1 MRIALGASSIALA
14 AMVAGAAAAAPLK
27 CAKPDEVTAI
37 QASVIQQQLMVAAL
51 TCNQITSFNAF
62 QTGFGVELRSSDGVM
77 EKMFKRVYGTADG
90 EAAYHAFKTR
100 MANDSSIRSIH
111 DNANYCKE
119 AETVFAAALS
129 PDKPTL
135 AAFVSA
141 TKVSEQSPVDTCD
154 LGAVQSASAEPG
166 FIVPK
171 PNPLRTALLAPDE
184 PIPARTTMASAPV
197 ATPVNNPVTAT
208 TPLVAPAAAN
218 QPAPVA
224 TAAAAQ
230 TAAPAATPAGVLP
243 DVVPD
248 APTNTASATP
258 PAKKS
263 GWLSGVF

>member
-1 MRIALGASSIALA
+1 MGRAIGAGSFVLA
-14 AMVAGAAAAAPLK
+14 AMVAGTAAAAPLK

-62 QTGFGVELRSSDGVM
+62 QTGFGTELRSSDGVM
-77 EKMFKRVYGTADG
+77 EKMFKRIYGTGDG

-129 PDKPTL
+129 SDKPTL

-154 LGAVQSASAEPG
+154 LGAVQSASAEPA

-184 PIPARTTMASAPV
+184 PIPASPSPVRSAAASPV
-197 ATPVNNPVTAT
+197 VTPVTAT
-208 TPLVAPAAAN
+208 TPLVAPVAN
-218 QPAPVA
+218 QPTA
-224 TAAAAQ
+224 TAAATQ
-230 TAAPAATPAGVLP
+230 TAAPTPAGVLP

>member
-1 MRIALGASSIALA
+1 MGRAIGAGSFMLV
-14 AMVAGAAAAAPLK
+14 AMVAGAATAAPLK

-62 QTGFGVELRSSDGVM
+62 QTGFGTELRGSDGVM
-77 EKMFKRVYGTADG
+77 EKMFKRIYGTGDG

-129 PDKPTL
+129 PAKPTL

-141 TKVSEQSPVDTCD
+141 IKVSEQSPVDTCD
-154 LGAVQSASAEPG
+154 LAAGVQSVSAEPA

-184 PIPARTTMASAPV
+184 PIPAAASPV
-197 ATPVNNPVTAT
+197 RSAAASPVITPVTAT
-208 TPLVAPAAAN
+208 TPLVAPIAN
-218 QPAPVA
+218 QPAA
-224 TAAAAQ
+224 TTTAAATQ
-230 TAAPAATPAGVLP
+230 TAAPTPAGVLP

-248 APTNTASATP
+248 APANTASATP